1 MAENSKTRNASS
13 TMERMDVHLTFHTR
27 YGVVEPLDSEIAGLD
42 GVDDFVIIGEGL
54 SEGHKEQN

>member
-1 MAENSKTRNASS
+1 
-13 TMERMDVHLTFHTR
+13 MEGMDVHLTFHTR
-27 YGVVEPLDSEIAGLD
+27 YGVVEPLDSEVAGLD